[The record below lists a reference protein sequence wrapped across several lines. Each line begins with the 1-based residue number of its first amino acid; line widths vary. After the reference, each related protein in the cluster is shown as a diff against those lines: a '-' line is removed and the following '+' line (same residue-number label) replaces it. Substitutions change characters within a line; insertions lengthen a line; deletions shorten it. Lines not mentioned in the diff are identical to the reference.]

1 MNLLPQSRRIFTC
14 RCTSLVAGPRQ
25 NAYPPNH
32 NHCGGYKQ
40 TAGLPVP
47 DRTLIPAPNRQEGWL
62 SQTKRLSP
70 HHYPAVAPSRRQGWE
85 CPRPNAYPTNPS
97 RRQGWECT
105 RPNAY
110 PTNPISRWGWQYPR
124 PKINP
129 LFVPNGLVAVT
140 PILPKLKLV
149 IFTVALHGKM
159 YYTLKLKILHYN

>member
-1 MNLLPQSRRIFTC
+1 MLIPPITSA
-14 RCTSLVAGPRQ
+14 RCLRTHARVGGPRP
-25 NAYPPNH
+25 NAYS
-32 NHCGGYKQ
+32 CYKQ
-40 TAGLPVP
+40 TAGLAVH
-47 DRTLIPAPNRQEGWL
+47 DQTLIPQQYL
-62 SQTKRLSP
+62 
-70 HHYPAVAPSRRQGWE
+70 AVAPSRRQGWE